1 MDARRIMLASTD
13 GEVYNVILACLK
25 DDKDKKFFSLEM
37 REKYNVIT

>member
-1 MDARRIMLASTD
+1 MLASAE
-13 GEVYNVILACLK
+13 GELYNARGACLK